1 MDSELTTR
9 PIFSLALL
17 FLLVLATVPQPSL
30 AQSTSDPVQLQTDAI
45 AKIDHWLDHV
55 RATGDAVGTRSELA
69 AAETELEASVTLFA
83 ARRDA
88 ASTALSVIKLG
99 DILRY
104 MNQWAQA
111 IPLYQEA
118 VKLAGQAGR
127 TDYQTKALVQLA
139 YSEMKTGMTD
149 AAESHATEAVRLGA
163 NCGNNGFYFD
173 ALDVAG
179 EVEQQRGNLLA
190 AGDYINRALTLS
202 GLTDDKKRLYAG
214 YSDRADIYHEDA
226 RKCDYTRGYEVCYEL
241 LELARVDYLKAED
254 IAHGL
259 GYQYLAKLY
268 GSFLQE
274 LDTIKVT
281 LQRSQNDNQNLTSK
295 NMFDPKVSRDVL
307 VTDYFTLGGANPQ
320 NLALVEQA
328 VKELKD
334 WQVSMQKQG
343 LAVQDLNPADLSIQ
357 GTLAQMRDDLNP
369 ALTKY
374 LEAVQ
379 LLEQDRRNMRDEQTR
394 SAFMEDKMDFYYNP
408 ALILLHQKRYAEAFA
423 LFEESRS
430 RAMADMLVSRPLALG
445 TPRERALFSE
455 LQSQRTAIAALQE
468 KLFNLSAGS
477 ERDKNGKQIVDLEAQ
492 ITGLQQKYHALQT
505 TIASEAPK
513 LNQLT
518 SSKPVSLESVQRA
531 AAQGGY
537 DILYYVVLGTGLI
550 VWHVNGSEVE
560 VKNVFLPHSV
570 LTTKTA
576 ALHDRLLSPR
586 DSPGASFNDDI
597 SCQLYLYLIQPI
609 ASFIKSDH
617 LIIVPH
623 EELVSIPF
631 QALRNPDD
639 HKYLGERFNVSYAP
653 SATVLST
660 LERKPNLKNGR
671 LLAIADPE
679 IHDAGDEVRTIG
691 ALYPGRGKVV
701 AQDSVSKADIGAWVG
716 NYNLIHLSVH
726 GKFNASD
733 PLLSYLQFRTMPS
746 DDGRLT
752 AAEMFGLPLEKNS
765 MVVLSACE
773 TGRVEATA
781 AGEVLGMV
789 RSLLYAGAGNLV
801 LSSWEVNAA
810 STKLWMETFYREGQ
824 TREPAEAARLAL
836 LAVKSRPEF
845 NHPFFWAPFL
855 LTGQ

>member
-1 MDSELTTR
+1 MDSGLTTR
-9 PIFSLALL
+9 PFYSLALL
-17 FLLVLATVPQPSL
+17 CVLALITAPQSSS
-30 AQSTSDPVQLQTDAI
+30 AQSASDPLQLQKDAI
-45 AKIDHWLDHV
+45 ARIDRWLDYV
-55 RATGDAVGTRSELA
+55 RSTGDAVGTRNELA
-69 AAETELEASVTLFA
+69 AAQTELQGSVILFA
-83 ARRDA
+83 ARHDA
-88 ASTALSVIKLG
+88 AGATLSLIKLG

-104 MNQWAQA
+104 VNQWGQA
-111 IPLYQEA
+111 VPIYQEA
-118 VKLAGQAGR
+118 IKMAVQAGR
-127 TDYQTKALVQLA
+127 TDYQTKALAQLA
-139 YSEMKTGMTD
+139 YSEMKMGMTD
-149 AAESHATEAVRLGA
+149 AAEGHADEAVRLGA

-179 EVEQQRGNLLA
+179 EVEEQRGNLVA
-190 AGDYINRALTLS
+190 AGDYIDRALTLS

-214 YSDRADIYHEDA
+214 YFDRADIYHEDA
-226 RKCDYTRGYEVCYEL
+226 RKCDYKRGYDVCYQL
-241 LELARVDYLKAED
+241 LELARVDYLKAQA
-254 IAHGL
+254 ISQGL
-259 GYQYLAKLY
+259 GYLYLATLY
-268 GSFLQE
+268 GSLLQE
-274 LDTIKVT
+274 LDTIKAT
-281 LQRSQNDNQNLTSK
+281 LQRAQNENQSLTAK
-295 NMFDPKVSRDVL
+295 NMFDPKVPRDVL

-334 WQVSMQKQG
+334 WQARMQEQG

-357 GTLAQMRDDLNP
+357 GTLAQMKDDLNA

-379 LLEQDRRNMRDEQTR
+379 LLEQDRRNLRDEQTR

-430 RAMADMLVSRPLALG
+430 RAMADMLASRPLTLG
-445 TPRERALFSE
+445 TPRDRALFSE
-455 LQSQRTAIAALQE
+455 LQSQKTAIAALQE
-468 KLFNLSAGS
+468 KLFNLTSGA
-477 ERDKNGKQIVDLEAQ
+477 ERDKNGKQIVDLQTQ
-492 ITGLQQKYHALQT
+492 ITGLQQKYRALES

-518 SSKPVSLESVQRA
+518 SSKPVTLESAQRE

-537 DILYYVVLGTGLI
+537 DILYYAVLGTGIIL
-550 VWHVNGSEVE
+550 WHVNGSEVE

-576 ALHDRLLSPR
+576 AFHDSLVSPR
-586 DSPGASFNDDI
+586 DSPGASFNNDI
-597 SCQLYLYLIQPI
+597 SRQLYLYLIQPV
-609 ASFIKSDH
+609 AAFIKSDH

-623 EELVSIPF
+623 EELTSIPF
-631 QALRNPDD
+631 QALLNPADG
-639 HKYLGERFNVSYAP
+639 KYLGERFNISYAP
-653 SATVLST
+653 SATVLAT
-660 LERKPNLKNGR
+660 LERKPNLENGR

-679 IHDAGDEVRTIG
+679 IHDAGDEVRSIG
-691 ALYPGRGKVV
+691 ALYPGRSKVV
-701 AQDSVSKADIGAWVG
+701 AQDPVSKADVGAWVG

-733 PLLSYLQFRTMPS
+733 PLLSYLQFRTAPS

-765 MVVLSACE
+765 LVVLSACE
-773 TGRVEATA
+773 TGRVEATHT
-781 AGEVLGMV
+781 GELLGMV
-789 RSLLYAGAGNLV
+789 RSLLYAGAGDLV

-810 STKLWMETFYREGQ
+810 STKLWMTTFYREGQ

-836 LAVKSRPEF
+836 LAVKSQPEF
-845 NHPFFWAPFL
+845 NHPFFWAPFV
-855 LTGQ
+855 LTGK